1 MFMAGEPMN
10 PATNR
15 LAGRSYISCGASTC
29 CRTPRFITATL
40 SPIVIASVW
49 SWVT

>member
-1 MFMAGEPMN
+1 MN

-15 LAGRSYISCGASTC
+15 LAGLRYSSCGAATCWST
-29 CRTPRFITATL
+29 PPEITATL
-40 SPIVIASVW
+40 VPSVIASVW